1 MNRPGL
7 AAFFLVSLGAATS
20 SYAGKCP
27 TTITDAVTKAYPK
40 GKITKCVA
48 EKEDGVD
55 QFEARV
61 TVGALALELDIS
73 TTGEITQVEQP
84 IAVADLPAA
93 VTKAFAAKYPK
104 TKVTKAEQ
112 MTAGTKVSYELA
124 FAVKGKRKEATF
136 APDGA
141 FVELE

>member
-1 MNRPGL
+1 MNRLAL
-7 AAFFLVSLGAATS
+7 AALVLASLAGAAPS
-20 SYAGKCP
+20 FAGTCP
-27 TTITDAVTKAYPK
+27 ATITDAVTKAYPT

-61 TVGALALELDIS
+61 TVGATMLELDIS
-73 TTGEITQVEQP
+73 TAGVITQIEQP
-84 IAVADLPAA
+84 IAVAELPAA

-104 TKVTKAEQ
+104 AKITRAEQ

-124 FAVKGKRKEATF
+124 FAVKGKRQEATF
-136 APDGA
+136 LPDGA